1 MKPFAKFCLYGIT
14 LAAIGISLVWYGA
27 TSRDGVF
34 SLVAFGL
41 GFLCAITGIMIP
53 VLASVKFK
61 EEAPG
66 RMRKRE

>member
-27 TSRDGVF
+27 TSRAGIF
-34 SLVAFGL
+34 SLIAFGV

-53 VLASVKFK
+53 VLASIKFK

>member
-14 LAAIGISLVWYGA
+14 LAAVGVFLVWYGA
-27 TSRDGVF
+27 TSRAGVF
-34 SLVAFGL
+34 SLIAFGV

-53 VLASVKFK
+53 VLASIKFK

-66 RMRKRE
+66 RIRKRE

>member
-1 MKPFAKFCLYGIT
+1 MKPFAKIGLYGIT
-14 LAAIGISLVWYGA
+14 LAAIGISRVWYGA
-27 TSRDGVF
+27 TSRAGIF
-34 SLVAFGL
+34 SLIAFGV

-53 VLASVKFK
+53 VLASIKFK

>member
-14 LAAIGISLVWYGA
+14 LAAVGVSLVWYGA
-27 TSRDGVF
+27 TSRAGVF
-34 SLVAFGL
+34 SLIAFGV

-53 VLASVKFK
+53 VLASIKFK

-66 RMRKRE
+66 RIRKRE

>member
-1 MKPFAKFCLYGIT
+1 VKPFAKFCLYGIT

-27 TSRDGVF
+27 TSRAGIF
-34 SLVAFGL
+34 SLIAFGV

-53 VLASVKFK
+53 VLASIKFK